1 MLVEVEKEKLWHEIE
16 QMRVEKEYESQQVN
30 DRGFQS
36 DQTPGQLMP
45 KAPKLPV
52 FDDVHDEMDSY
63 LLRFKRYAEAQ
74 NWGDENWAINLSALL
89 RGIEVC
95 MH

>member
-16 QMRVEKEYESQQVN
+16 QMRVEKEYESQQVS

-52 FDDVHDEMDSY
+52 FDDVHDEMDSIY
-63 LLRFKRYAEAQ
+63 SGLKGMQKLKIGVMKIGLLT
-74 NWGDENWAINLSALL
+74 
-89 RGIEVC
+89 
-95 MH
+95 